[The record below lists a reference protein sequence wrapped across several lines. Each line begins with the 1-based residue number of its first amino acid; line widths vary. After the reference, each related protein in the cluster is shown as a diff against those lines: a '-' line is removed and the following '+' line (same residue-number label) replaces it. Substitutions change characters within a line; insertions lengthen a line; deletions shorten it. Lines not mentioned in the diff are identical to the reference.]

1 MVVSDVEIELSLKR
15 ANKSRLDTMRVELNW
30 AEVGAESLSLYRN
43 GELVDTVSDNGRY
56 RDYVR
61 NATLPAYDYQ
71 LCVSENVC
79 SNIITV
85 SFSE

>member
-1 MVVSDVEIELSLKR
+1 
-15 ANKSRLDTMRVELNW
+15 MRVELNW
-30 AEVGAESLSLYRN
+30 EEVGAESLSLYRN

-61 NATLPAYDYQ
+61 NARLSTYNYK

-79 SNIITV
+79 SNIVTV
-85 SFSE
+85 SFN